1 MQTVFGDE
9 NISLGVVNWIY
20 GVVVGRFTWEILK
33 ISIVGSRGRIRGLSV
48 STLSQFL
55 LEVIKTIEKE
65 GFQQFFELVRVF
77 LYSNLLR

>member
-9 NISLGVVNWIY
+9 NICLGVVHWIY
-20 GVVVGRFTWEILK
+20 GVVVGRFTWEILN

-55 LEVIKTIEKE
+55 LEVVKTIEQE

-77 LYSNLLR
+77 LYSDLLR